1 MEEIWKTGEFS
12 NFFNFRVVAPLIVE
26 TERNLE
32 DSKMVE
38 TANF

>member
-1 MEEIWKTGEFS
+1 MEEIWKTI
-12 NFFNFRVVAPLIVE
+12 FNFRVVAPLIVE
-26 TERNLE
+26 AERNLE